1 MSPSIK
7 SAQIYKSSI
16 LVSSIFFLK
25 AFGINALCVLLPI
38 LDFYGPWLIL
48 STQMEVN
55 KVRACQSSDPRR
67 PGTRGQ
73 QFTRTRI
80 RRCTGG
86 NHIIHKENFTVL
98 YNSWILQVER
108 RSNILPSPYWRAREP
123 GLLEIQLAHSRHP
136 ESPLP
141 GAFPEQ
147 WLHTICP
154 GISGRE
160 RVASTRH

>member
-108 RSNILPSPYWRAREP
+108 RSNILLSPYWRAR
-123 GLLEIQLAHSRHP
+123 
-136 ESPLP
+136 
-141 GAFPEQ
+141 
-147 WLHTICP
+147 
-154 GISGRE
+154 
-160 RVASTRH
+160 